1 MAQGLLSVYHRFF
14 IKMNENED
22 INSSDLSS
30 EETKRN
36 NNEKPLKHDKK
47 SPKNKAKLWVV
58 KITIIT
64 FLLSALFSL
73 LSGFATERSNLIVVI
88 FTVLLLIIISILF
101 DGIAVS
107 VTACDPAPLLAMAAR
122 KVPGSK
128 AALFLVKNAEKVNS
142 ICADV
147 VGDICGIVSGACS
160 VVIVARIIEIAGT
173 NQYEFWI
180 TILISSVLA
189 ALTVGGKAL
198 EKYFAMKY
206 SKEFVLATAK
216 ILKLF
221 VKEKNL

>member
-14 IKMNENED
+14 IKMNED
-22 INSSDLSS
+22 INQS
-30 EETKRN
+30 ELTSGENKHN
-36 NNEKPLKHDKK
+36 NDKPLKHDKK
-47 SPKNKAKLWVV
+47 SPKNKAKFWVI
-58 KITIIT
+58 KITVIT
-64 FLLSALFSL
+64 FFLSALFSFV
-73 LSGFATERSNLIVVI
+73 SGFATEKSNLIIVV

-128 AALFLVKNAEKVNS
+128 VALFLVKNAEKVNS

-160 VVIVARIIEIAGT
+160 VAIVTRIILMT
-173 NQYEFWI
+173 NSQFEFWI
-180 TILISSVLA
+180 GIIISSVIA

-206 SKEFVLATAK
+206 SKEFVMATAK

>member
-14 IKMNENED
+14 IKMSENED
-22 INSSDLSS
+22 INSTDLSS
-30 EETKRN
+30 EETKH

-64 FLLSALFSL
+64 FFLSALFSL
-73 LSGFATERSNLIVVI
+73 ISGFATDNSHLLVVI
-88 FTVLLLIIISILF
+88 FAVLLLIIISILF

-128 AALFLVKNAEKVNS
+128 AALFLVKNADKVNS

-160 VVIVARIIEIAGT
+160 VAIVAKIIILTSAE
-173 NQYEFWI
+173 QYEFWI
-180 TILISSVLA
+180 AILISSVLA

-206 SKEFVLATAK
+206 SKEFVMATAK